1 MNREDVLTSQAAL
14 NVQQAQYRSQV
25 DFVKRAV
32 TLAKSQIVTTRS
44 AKPACLAVVLAMT
57 GQLVSNA
64 QEPRTRASELS
75 ALHVRLQMSLTLH
88 TRRVYRVQLGQD
100 RMLVEQLVYP
110 VKERCF
116 RPWAN
121 AKTAQLPTWL
131 T

>member
-75 ALHVRLQMSLTLH
+75 
-88 TRRVYRVQLGQD
+88 
-100 RMLVEQLVYP
+100 
-110 VKERCF
+110 
-116 RPWAN
+116 
-121 AKTAQLPTWL
+121 
-131 T
+131 